1 MAHSSGRL
9 WGHAAVAVASLA
21 LVVTA
26 ICQWWLLPDLHERQ
40 QQGYHQQIGRWQQQ
54 LRQRQEQLV
63 KQAHLAL
70 QAAEIAPPEGCALAD
85 SGQLP
90 VALQSWARAPWWPRP
105 SGVVSG
111 DGQALW
117 LVARASRSDGRSML
131 CWQDWHQWQPLTL
144 ARQTYRLDD
153 GSAPR
158 ALRDFAGQLIND
170 QQLFGRYG
178 SQPLVLVA
186 DLAAEPRLIVE
197 LQPPPPTAITDFIA
211 VVTLGVFAS
220 LLVLLLSAASY
231 WRWLRPLK
239 RMVLALSHQQRPATS
254 SDQLLQALTE
264 QIGQL
269 LDQRN
274 DRDRQ
279 LVDLGER
286 LARLS
291 AVDPLTG
298 VSNRQRYDQFC
309 VESWAR
315 CQHHQHPW
323 SLLLLRLADWQQI
336 ATRLSPAD
344 ADQRLRQLAQRL
356 EGNLHRATDLLARI
370 APDCFAVVLPETPTE
385 GLQRVAAKLQVLC
398 QGDAGPGQA
407 LVIACWSGV
416 PQADLSPAVL
426 TSQLLTELAQSNS
439 G

>member
-9 WGHAAVAVASLA
+9 WAQAAVAIASLA

-26 ICQWWLLPDLHERQ
+26 ICQWWLLPELHERQ

-70 QAAEIAPPEGCALAD
+70 QAADIEPPPGCALAD
-85 SGQLP
+85 SPQLP
-90 VALQSWARAPWWPRP
+90 AALQTWARAPWWPRP
-105 SGVVSG
+105 SGMVSG

-131 CWQDWHQWQPLTL
+131 CWQDWHQWQTLTI
-144 ARQTYRLDD
+144 ARDSYRLDD

-158 ALRDFAGQLIND
+158 ALRDFAGQLISE

-178 SQPLVLVA
+178 NLPLVLVA
-186 DLAAEPRLIVE
+186 DLAAEPWLIVE
-197 LQPPPPTAITDFIA
+197 LQPPPPATITDFVA
-211 VVTLGVFAS
+211 VVTLGLIAS
-220 LLVLLLSAASY
+220 LLLLLVSAANY

-239 RMVLALSHQQRPATS
+239 QMVLALSHHQRPTAN
-254 SDQLLQALTE
+254 SDHLLQALAE

-269 LDQRN
+269 LDQLSA
-274 DRDRQ
+274 RDRQ
-279 LVDLGER
+279 LVELGER

-309 VESWAR
+309 DESWAR
-315 CQHHQHPW
+315 CQHHAHPW
-323 SLLLLRLADWQQI
+323 SLLLLRLADWQQT
-336 ATRLSPAD
+336 AARLPPAD

-370 APDCFAVVLPETPTE
+370 SPDCFAVVLPETPAE
-385 GLQRVAAKLQVLC
+385 GLQRVAAKLQALA
-398 QGDAGPGQA
+398 QGDSGLGLT
-407 LVIACWSGV
+407 LVMVHWSGV
-416 PQADLSPAVL
+416 PQADLNPAAL
-426 TSQLLTELAQSNS
+426 THRLLNEMAQSNS